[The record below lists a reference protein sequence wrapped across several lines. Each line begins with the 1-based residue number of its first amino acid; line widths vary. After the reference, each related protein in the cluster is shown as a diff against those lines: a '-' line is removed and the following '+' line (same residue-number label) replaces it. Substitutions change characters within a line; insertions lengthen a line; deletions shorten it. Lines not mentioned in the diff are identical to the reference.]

1 LPEVIFLA
9 QDIAS
14 PPGLDRVGVEAPG
27 PPRRRWR
34 SSETLAAV
42 LFLLPALFGFTVFY
56 LVPLVRGVI
65 LSLTDWDL
73 LSPPNFVGLQNFQE
87 LFSDRLFWNSLLVTA
102 EYVILNIGF
111 QTILAILIAVLM
123 ERLTRSMAIRGSLIV
138 PYLIPNIVV
147 GLIWF
152 WMLDL
157 QLGIVNQFIEAIGLN
172 RIPFLGSTFWALPSI
187 AFINVWRHMGYTA
200 LLVFAGLQ
208 AIPKTAYEAAAI
220 DGASEWKMFWK
231 ITMPLLRPVLAVVLV
246 ITMIGSFQIFDT
258 VAVTTK
264 GGPVN
269 ATRVIYYYIYQ
280 KAFDQFEFGYA
291 SAIALVLMLILVAV
305 TFVQLKLLRAGES
318 DLA

>member
-1 LPEVIFLA
+1 LSQRVAP
-9 QDIAS
+9 
-14 PPGLDRVGVEAPG
+14 PPGLERVGVEAP
-27 PPRRRWR
+27 PQPTRRRWR
-34 SSETLAAV
+34 QSETTAAY
-42 LFLLPALFGFTVFY
+42 LFLLPAMLGFLTFY
-56 LVPLVRGVI
+56 LLPLIRGI
-65 LSLTDWDL
+65 YLSVTDWDL
-73 LSPPNFVGLQNFQE
+73 LSVPNFVGLENFQR
-87 LFSDRLFWNSLLVTA
+87 LFSDKLFWNSLVVTA

-111 QTILAILIAVLM
+111 QTVLAILIAVLM
-123 ERLTRSMAIRGSLIV
+123 DRLTRSMAIRGTLLL
-138 PYLIPNIVV
+138 PYLIPNVVV

-157 QLGIVNQFIEAIGLN
+157 QLGITNQFLEAIGLN
-172 RIPFLGSTFWALPSI
+172 RIPFLGSTFWAIPSI
-187 AFINVWRHMGYTA
+187 AAINIWRHMGYTA

-220 DGASEWKMFWK
+220 DGASEWQMFRR
-231 ITMPLLRPVLAVVLV
+231 ITLPLLRPVLAVVLV

-269 ATRVIYYYIYQ
+269 ATRVIYYYIFQ

-291 SAIALVLMLILVAV
+291 SAIALVLMVILIGV

>member
-1 LPEVIFLA
+1 VDTA
-9 QDIAS
+9 
-14 PPGLDRVGVEAPG
+14 EA
-27 PPRRRWR
+27 PRRRWR
-34 SSETLAAV
+34 SSETTAAI
-42 LFLLPALFGFTVFY
+42 LFLLPALFGFITFY
-56 LVPLVRGVI
+56 MLPLVRGI
-65 LSLTDWDL
+65 YLSFTDWDL
-73 LSPPNFVGLQNFQE
+73 LSPPNVVGLDNFQK
-87 LFSDRLFWNSLLVTA
+87 LFSDKLFWNSLVVTA
-102 EYVILNIGF
+102 EYVFLNIGF
-111 QTILAILIAVLM
+111 QTVLAIVIAVLM
-123 ERLTRSMAIRGSLIV
+123 DRLTRSMAIRGTLLL
-138 PYLIPNIVV
+138 PYLIPNVVV

-157 QLGIVNQFIEAIGLN
+157 QLGITNQFLEAIGLN
-172 RIPFLGSTFWALPSI
+172 RIPFLGSTFWAIPSI
-187 AFINVWRHMGYTA
+187 AAINIWRHMGYTA

-208 AIPKTAYEAAAI
+208 AIPKTSYEAAAM
-220 DGASEWKMFWK
+220 DGASEWNMFWR
-231 ITMPLLRPVLAVVLV
+231 ITLPLLRPVLAVVLV

-291 SAIALVLMLILVAV
+291 SAIALVLMVILVGV

>member
-1 LPEVIFLA
+1 LSQQVA
-9 QDIAS
+9 K
-14 PPGLDRVGVEAPG
+14 PPGLERVGADLPER
-27 PPRRRWR
+27 PRRKWR
-34 SSETLAAV
+34 TSETTAAF
-42 LFLLPALFGFTVFY
+42 LFLLPAMFGFVTFY
-56 LVPLVRGVI
+56 LLPLIRGVY
-65 LSLTDWDL
+65 LSFTDWDL
-73 LSPPNFVGLQNFQE
+73 LSVPNFVGLDNFQR
-87 LFSDRLFWNSLLVTA
+87 LFSDHLFWNSLLVTA
-102 EYVILNIGF
+102 EYVLLNIGF
-111 QTILAILIAVLM
+111 QTILALLIAVLM
-123 ERLTRSMAIRGSLIV
+123 DRLTRSMSIRGTLLL
-138 PYLIPNIVV
+138 PYLIPNVVV

-157 QLGIVNQFIEAIGLN
+157 QLGITNQFLEAIGLG
-172 RIPFLGSTFWALPSI
+172 RIPFLGSTFWAIPSI
-187 AFINVWRHMGYTA
+187 AAINVWRHMGYTA

-220 DGASEWKMFWK
+220 DGASEWHMFRK
-231 ITMPLLRPVLAVVLV
+231 ITLPLLRPVMAVVLV

-269 ATRVIYYYIYQ
+269 ATRVIYYYIFQ

-291 SAIALVLMLILVAV
+291 SAIALVLMLILVGV

>member
-1 LPEVIFLA
+1 LSQQVAP
-9 QDIAS
+9 
-14 PPGLDRVGVEAPG
+14 PPGLERVGVEAARPQ
-27 PPRRRWR
+27 RRRR
-34 SSETLAAV
+34 RTGETTAAL
-42 LFLLPALFGFTVFY
+42 LFLLPALFGFITFY
-56 LVPLVRGVI
+56 LVPLVRGVL

-73 LSPPNFVGLQNFQE
+73 LSPPNFVGLKNFQA
-87 LFSDRLFWNSLLVTA
+87 LLSDKLFWNSLVRTA
-102 EYVILNIGF
+102 EYVVLNIGF
-111 QTILAILIAVLM
+111 QTVLAIVIAVLM
-123 ERLTRSMAIRGSLIV
+123 ERLTRSMAIRGSLII

-157 QLGIVNQFIEAIGLN
+157 QLGIVNQLLDTIGLN

-208 AIPKTAYEAAAI
+208 AIPKTVYEAASM

-258 VAVTTK
+258 VAVTTR
-264 GGPVN
+264 GGPIN
-269 ATRVIYYYIYQ
+269 ATRVIYFYIYQ

-291 SAIALVLMLILVAV
+291 SAIALVLMLILVGV
-305 TFVQLKLLRAGES
+305 TFVQLRLLRAGES

>member
-1 LPEVIFLA
+1 
-9 QDIAS
+9 
-14 PPGLDRVGVEAPG
+14 VEAPQ
-27 PPRRRWR
+27 PTRRRWR
-34 SSETLAAV
+34 QSETTAAY
-42 LFLLPALFGFTVFY
+42 LFLLPAILGFFTFY
-56 LVPLVRGVI
+56 LLPLIRGI
-65 LSLTDWDL
+65 YLSVTDWDL
-73 LSPPNFVGLQNFQE
+73 LSVPNFVGLENFQR
-87 LFSDRLFWNSLLVTA
+87 LFSDKLFWNSLVVTA

-111 QTILAILIAVLM
+111 QTVLAILIAVLM
-123 ERLTRSMAIRGSLIV
+123 DRLTRSMAIRGTLLL
-138 PYLIPNIVV
+138 PYLIPNVVV

-157 QLGIVNQFIEAIGLN
+157 QLGISNQFLEAIGLN
-172 RIPFLGSTFWALPSI
+172 RIPFLGSTFWAIPSI
-187 AFINVWRHMGYTA
+187 AAINIWRHMGYTA

-220 DGASEWKMFWK
+220 DGASEWQMFRR
-231 ITMPLLRPVLAVVLV
+231 ITLPLLRPVLAVVLV

-269 ATRVIYYYIYQ
+269 ATRVIYYYIFQ

-291 SAIALVLMLILVAV
+291 SAIALVLMVILIGV

>member
-1 LPEVIFLA
+1 LSQQVA
-9 QDIAS
+9 K
-14 PPGLDRVGVEAPG
+14 PPGLERVGADLPER
-27 PPRRRWR
+27 PRRKWR
-34 SSETLAAV
+34 TSETTAAF
-42 LFLLPALFGFTVFY
+42 LFLLPAMFGFVTFY
-56 LVPLVRGVI
+56 LLPLIRGVY
-65 LSLTDWDL
+65 LSFTDWDL
-73 LSPPNFVGLQNFQE
+73 LSVPNFVGLDNFQR
-87 LFSDRLFWNSLLVTA
+87 LFSDHLFWNSLLVTA
-102 EYVILNIGF
+102 EYVLLNIGF
-111 QTILAILIAVLM
+111 QTILALLIAVLM
-123 ERLTRSMAIRGSLIV
+123 DRLTRSMSIRGTLLL
-138 PYLIPNIVV
+138 PYLIPNVVV

-157 QLGIVNQFIEAIGLN
+157 QLGITNQFLEAIGRG
-172 RIPFLGSTFWALPSI
+172 RIPFQGSTFWAIPSI
-187 AFINVWRHMGYTA
+187 AAINVWRHMGYTA

-220 DGASEWKMFWK
+220 DGASEWHMFRK
-231 ITMPLLRPVLAVVLV
+231 ITLPLLRPVMAVVLV

-269 ATRVIYYYIYQ
+269 ATRVIYYYIFQ

-291 SAIALVLMLILVAV
+291 SAIALVLMLILVGV

>member
-1 LPEVIFLA
+1 LSQQVTR
-9 QDIAS
+9 
-14 PPGLDRVGVEAPG
+14 PPGLERVEVDTAE

-34 SSETLAAV
+34 SSETTAAI
-42 LFLLPALFGFTVFY
+42 LFLLPALFGFITFY
-56 LVPLVRGVI
+56 MLPLVRGI
-65 LSLTDWDL
+65 YLSFTDWDL
-73 LSPPNFVGLQNFQE
+73 LSPPNIVGLSNFQK
-87 LFSDRLFWNSLLVTA
+87 LFSDKLFWNSLVVTA
-102 EYVILNIGF
+102 EYVFLNIGF
-111 QTILAILIAVLM
+111 QTVLAILIAVLM
-123 ERLTRSMAIRGSLIV
+123 DRLTRSMAIRGTLLL
-138 PYLIPNIVV
+138 PYLIPNVVV

-157 QLGIVNQFIEAIGLN
+157 QLGITNQILEAIGLN
-172 RIPFLGSTFWALPSI
+172 RIPFLGSTVWAIPSI
-187 AFINVWRHMGYTA
+187 AAINIWRHMGYTA

-208 AIPKTAYEAAAI
+208 AIPKTSYEAAAM
-220 DGASEWKMFWK
+220 DGASEWKMFSK
-231 ITMPLLRPVLAVVLV
+231 ITLPLLRPVLAVVLV

-291 SAIALVLMLILVAV
+291 SAIALVLMVILVGV

>member
-1 LPEVIFLA
+1 MSQQVTR
-9 QDIAS
+9 
-14 PPGLDRVGVEAPG
+14 PPGMERVGVDTGEA
-27 PPRRRWR
+27 PRRRWR
-34 SSETLAAV
+34 SSETTAAI
-42 LFLLPALFGFTVFY
+42 LFLLPALFGFITFY
-56 LVPLVRGVI
+56 MLPLVRGI
-65 LSLTDWDL
+65 YLSFTDWDL
-73 LSPPNFVGLQNFQE
+73 LSPPNFVGLDNFQK
-87 LFSDRLFWNSLLVTA
+87 LFSDKLFWNSLVVTA
-102 EYVILNIGF
+102 EYVFLNIGF
-111 QTILAILIAVLM
+111 QTVLAIVIAVLM
-123 ERLTRSMAIRGSLIV
+123 DRLTRSMAIRGTLLL
-138 PYLIPNIVV
+138 PYLIPNVVV

-157 QLGIVNQFIEAIGLN
+157 QLGITNQFVEAIGLN
-172 RIPFLGSTFWALPSI
+172 RIPFLGSTFWAIPSI
-187 AFINVWRHMGYTA
+187 AAINIWRHMGYTA

-208 AIPKTAYEAAAI
+208 AIPKTSYEAAAM
-220 DGASEWKMFWK
+220 DGASEWNMFWR
-231 ITMPLLRPVLAVVLV
+231 ITLPLLRPVLAVVLV

-291 SAIALVLMLILVAV
+291 SAIALVLMVILVGV

>member
-1 LPEVIFLA
+1 MSQQVAP
-9 QDIAS
+9 
-14 PPGLDRVGVEAPG
+14 PPGLERVGVDVPR
-27 PPRRRWR
+27 PRRRRWQG
-34 SSETLAAV
+34 SETTAAI
-42 LFLLPALFGFTVFY
+42 LFILPALVGFVTFY
-56 LVPLVRGVI
+56 LLPLIRGFY

-73 LSPPNFVGLQNFQE
+73 LSPPNFVGLKNFQA
-87 LFSDRLFWNSLLVTA
+87 LAHDKLFWNALVVTA
-102 EYVILNIGF
+102 EYVVLNIGF
-111 QTILAILIAVLM
+111 QTVLAILIAVLM
-123 ERLTRSMAIRGSLIV
+123 ERLTRSMAIRGVLIL
-138 PYLIPNIVV
+138 PYLIPNVVV

-157 QLGIVNQFIEAIGLN
+157 QLGIGNQALQAIGLH
-172 RIPFLGSTFWALPSI
+172 RIPFLGSTVWAIPTI
-187 AFINVWRHMGYTA
+187 AAINIWRHMGYTA

-231 ITMPLLRPVLAVVLV
+231 ITLPLLRPVLAVVLV

-264 GGPVN
+264 GGPIN

-280 KAFDQFEFGYA
+280 RAFGQFDFGYA
-291 SAIALVLMLILVAV
+291 AAISVVLMLILVGV

>member
-1 LPEVIFLA
+1 MSQQVTR
-9 QDIAS
+9 
-14 PPGLDRVGVEAPG
+14 PPGLERVGVDTAEA
-27 PPRRRWR
+27 PRRRWR
-34 SSETLAAV
+34 SSETTAAI
-42 LFLLPALFGFTVFY
+42 LFLLPALFGFITFY
-56 LVPLVRGVI
+56 MLPLVRGI
-65 LSLTDWDL
+65 YLSFTDWDL
-73 LSPPNFVGLQNFQE
+73 LSPPNIVGLSNFQK
-87 LFSDRLFWNSLLVTA
+87 LFSDKLFWNSLVVTA
-102 EYVILNIGF
+102 EYVFLNIGF
-111 QTILAILIAVLM
+111 QTVLAIVIAVLM
-123 ERLTRSMAIRGSLIV
+123 DRLTRSMAIRGTLLL
-138 PYLIPNIVV
+138 PYLIPNVVV

-157 QLGIVNQFIEAIGLN
+157 QLGITNQFLEAIGLN
-172 RIPFLGSTFWALPSI
+172 RIPFLGSTFWAIPSI
-187 AFINVWRHMGYTA
+187 AAINIWRHMGYTA

-208 AIPKTAYEAAAI
+208 AIPKTSYEAAAM
-220 DGASEWKMFWK
+220 DGASEWNMFWR
-231 ITMPLLRPVLAVVLV
+231 ITLPLLRPVLAVVLV

-291 SAIALVLMLILVAV
+291 SAIALVLMVILVGV

>member
-1 LPEVIFLA
+1 VIILA

-14 PPGLDRVGVEAPG
+14 PAGLDRAGVEAPRSQ
-27 PPRRRWR
+27 RRRR
-34 SSETLAAV
+34 RTGETTAAL
-42 LFLLPALFGFTVFY
+42 LFLLPALFGFITFY
-56 LVPLVRGVI
+56 LVPLVRGVF

-73 LSPPNFVGLQNFQE
+73 LSPPNFVGLKNFQA
-87 LFSDRLFWNSLLVTA
+87 LLSDKLFWNSLVRTA
-102 EYVILNIGF
+102 EYVVLNIGF
-111 QTILAILIAVLM
+111 QTILAIVIAVLM
-123 ERLTRSMAIRGSLIV
+123 ERLTRSMAIRGSLII

-157 QLGIVNQFIEAIGLN
+157 QLGIVNQLLEAIGLN

-208 AIPKTAYEAAAI
+208 AIPKTVYEAAEM

-258 VAVTTK
+258 VAVTTR
-264 GGPVN
+264 GGPIN
-269 ATRVIYYYIYQ
+269 ATRVIYFYIYQ

-291 SAIALVLMLILVAV
+291 SAIALVLMLILVGI
-305 TFVQLKLLRAGES
+305 TFVQLRLLRAGES

>member
-1 LPEVIFLA
+1 LSQQVAP
-9 QDIAS
+9 
-14 PPGLDRVGVEAPG
+14 PPGLERVGVEAPG
-27 PPRRRWR
+27 PQRRRWR
-34 SSETLAAV
+34 SSETTAAF
-42 LFLLPALFGFTVFY
+42 LFLFPALFGFSVFY
-56 LVPLVRGVI
+56 LLPLIRGI
-65 LSLTDWDL
+65 FLSLTDWDL
-73 LSPPNFVGLQNFQE
+73 LSTANFVGLKNFQD
-87 LFSDRLFWNSLLVTA
+87 LFSDKLFWNSLLVTA

-111 QTILAILIAVLM
+111 QTVLAILIAVLM
-123 ERLTRSMAIRGSLIV
+123 ERLTRSMSIRGSLIL
-138 PYLIPNIVV
+138 PYLIPNVVV

-157 QLGIVNQFIEAIGLN
+157 QLGIVNSLLETIGIN
-172 RIPFLGSTFWALPSI
+172 RIAFLGSTFWALPSI

-220 DGASEWKMFWK
+220 DGATEWQMFWR

-264 GGPVN
+264 GGPIN

-291 SAIALVLMLILVAV
+291 SAIALVLMLILVGV

>member
-1 LPEVIFLA
+1 LSQRVA
-9 QDIAS
+9 
-14 PPGLDRVGVEAPG
+14 PPAGLERVGVGREAAQ
-27 PPRRRWR
+27 PRGRRWR
-34 SSETLAAV
+34 QSETTAAF
-42 LFLLPALFGFTVFY
+42 LFLLPAIFGFFTFY
-56 LVPLVRGVI
+56 LLPLIRGVY

-73 LSPPNFVGLQNFQE
+73 LSIPNFVGLENYQR
-87 LFSDRLFWNSLLVTA
+87 LLGDKLFWNSLLVTA
-102 EYVILNIGF
+102 EYVVLNIGF
-111 QTILAILIAVLM
+111 QTVLAILIAVLM
-123 ERLTRSMAIRGSLIV
+123 DRLTRSMAIRGMLLL
-138 PYLIPNIVV
+138 PYLIPNVVV

-157 QLGIVNQFIEAIGLN
+157 QLGISNQLIEAVGLN
-172 RIPFLGSTFWALPSI
+172 RIPFLGSTAWAIPSI
-187 AFINVWRHMGYTA
+187 AAINIWRHMGYTA

-208 AIPKTAYEAAAI
+208 AIPKTAYEAAAM
-220 DGASEWKMFWK
+220 DGASEWKMFWR
-231 ITMPLLRPVLAVVLV
+231 ITLPLLRPVLAVVLV

-269 ATRVIYYYIYQ
+269 ATRVIYYYIFQ

-291 SAIALVLMLILVAV
+291 AAIALVLMLILVGV